1 MKFAK
6 KVKQNLYNLIRHISD
21 NRKDFVRNPQTDFVR
36 NRKLSLEK
44 TTHFLLSMSGQS
56 TQDEL
61 LDFYNHAEYT
71 PTVSALTQQRDKIS
85 PAYFPEI
92 LKRFNCQYPG
102 KTKYRDYSLLACD
115 GSDINI
121 FRNPNDPA
129 SYYKNSLN
137 DKGFNELH
145 IDALYD
151 LCNRSYQMLHIV
163 GRHEQN
169 EQRAL
174 VDFMKA
180 YTAEDKCI
188 FIADRNYE
196 SWNILANAQHLNL
209 KYVIRAKDIT
219 SNGILHTFH
228 INPAVGENDMNLSI
242 NLTRLKRCIDKKQPE
257 RFRTMAT
264 NVTFDFISP
273 GEEGIFPIGF
283 RLVRIRVGEDKY
295 ESLLTNLCASE
306 FPMLEIKKLYAMR
319 WGIETSFRELKHA
332 LSLNKLHSKKVA
344 HIHQEIFAKAVMYNF
359 CSVITMHVAEKKKK
373 KKHIHQINFSRA
385 IKECRHFLRCRADN
399 PPDVEAVIMQYM
411 LPVRPGRSNPRKVKI
426 REKASF
432 LYR

>member
-1 MKFAK
+1 MYF
-6 KVKQNLYNLIRHISD
+6 
-21 NRKDFVRNPQTDFVR
+21 
-36 NRKLSLEK
+36 
-44 TTHFLLSMSGQS
+44 
-56 TQDEL
+56 TQGTSPLRCGL

-85 PAYFPEI
+85 PVYFPEI
-92 LKRFNCQYPG
+92 LRCFNCRYPG
-102 KTKYRDYSLLACD
+102 KIKYKDYRLLACD

-121 FRNPNDPA
+121 FRNPSDPS
-129 SYYKNSLN
+129 SYYRNSSN

-180 YTAEDKCI
+180 HTADGKCI

-228 INPAVGENDMNLSI
+228 INQAVGEADMNLSI

-273 GEEGIFPIGF
+273 GEKGVFPIGF
-283 RLVRIRVGEDKY
+283 RLVRIQIGKDKY
-295 ESLLTNLCASE
+295 ESLLTNL
-306 FPMLEIKKLYAMR
+306 FP
-319 WGIETSFRELKHA
+319 
-332 LSLNKLHSKKVA
+332 
-344 HIHQEIFAKAVMYNF
+344 QNF
-359 CSVITMHVAEKKKK
+359 QCRK
-373 KKHIHQINFSRA
+373 SRS
-385 IKECRHFLRCRADN
+385 CM
-399 PPDVEAVIMQYM
+399 P
-411 LPVRPGRSNPRKVKI
+411 
-426 REKASF
+426 
-432 LYR
+432 